1 MTRQRTLSGVFS
13 ATVRRRSPSCPI
25 PSRLCLTGTE
35 KTLRTARCAW
45 LLGWAIYT
53 MASLAHASP
62 TANYYDSVNP
72 TDAATLR
79 ATLHEVIDDHQRFP
93 YTSSATDTWDILE
106 EADSDPTD
114 FTSILDVYGN
124 ASLPKFGGG
133 GGGYNRE
140 HSWPKS
146 YGFPNDGSQNY
157 PYTDCH
163 HLFLSDEGYNSSRS
177 NKLYDYCDLGCSERT
192 TLANG
197 GVGGGTGTYPG
208 WSNWTTTGIWEA
220 WLGRRGDVAR
230 ALFYLD
236 VRYEGGLHGV
246 SLTDEPDLILTDDAS
261 LVAVSGTNAA
271 VSYMGMLSVLLQ
283 WHLEDPVDAWERN
296 RNDVIE
302 GYQGN
307 RNPFIDHP
315 EWAGCL
321 YADQCATGAIPAPP
335 SGLQA
340 LRVPGG
346 IDLDWNDN
354 FEADLDGYL
363 VKRSFFPG
371 GPYLDL
377 SPGLVASSEYLD
389 ASAQSVFISYY
400 VVTAIDF
407 DGNESPPSSEISAPL
422 VVAPP
427 WINEIHYDNSGADVN
442 EGFEIAGRAGTDLSG
457 WRLLAYNGN
466 GGTLYG
472 DMTLNGVLVD
482 DGSAFGFL
490 CFEMQGMQNRSPDG
504 LALVSPTG
512 TIVEFLS
519 YEGSLLAVD
528 GAAAGL
534 MSVPIAVAESSSSV
548 LGESLQREGQGSQ
561 AADFHWAGS
570 APHSRGMVNPA
581 QLLVMPVNVPSLS
594 GWLQMI
600 WPVLLIGVGV
610 GRLRSRSGRIG

>member
-1 MTRQRTLSGVFS
+1 
-13 ATVRRRSPSCPI
+13 
-25 PSRLCLTGTE
+25 
-35 KTLRTARCAW
+35 
-45 LLGWAIYT
+45 

-72 TDAATLR
+72 THAATLR

-177 NKLYDYCDLGCSERT
+177 NKFYDYCDLNCSERT

-197 GVGGGTGTYPG
+197 GVGGGAGTYPG
-208 WSNWTTTGIWEA
+208 WSNWTATGIWEA

-236 VRYEGGLHGV
+236 VRYEGGLHGG
-246 SLTDEPDLILTDDAS
+246 SLADEPDLILTDDAS

-340 LRVPGG
+340 LRIPGG

-354 FEADLDGYL
+354 FEADLDGYQ

-389 ASAQSVFISYY
+389 ASVQSAFISYY

-407 DGNESPPSSEISAPL
+407 DGNESPASSEISAPL

-427 WINEIHYDNSGADVN
+427 WINEIHYDNSGADAN

-482 DGSAFGFL
+482 DGSGFGFL
-490 CFEMQGMQNRSPDG
+490 FFAMQGMQNGSPDG

-534 MSVPIAVAESSSSV
+534 MSIPIAVAESSSSV

-581 QLLVMPVNVPSLS
+581 QLMVMPVNVPSLS
-594 GWLQMI
+594 GWLQII

-610 GRLRSRSGRIG
+610 GRLRSRAGRVG

>member
-1 MTRQRTLSGVFS
+1 
-13 ATVRRRSPSCPI
+13 
-25 PSRLCLTGTE
+25 
-35 KTLRTARCAW
+35 
-45 LLGWAIYT
+45 

-72 TDAATLR
+72 THAATLR

-177 NKLYDYCDLGCSERT
+177 NKLYDYCDLNCSERT

-197 GVGGGTGTYPG
+197 GVGGGAGTYPG
-208 WSNWTTTGIWEA
+208 WSNWTATGIWEA

-236 VRYEGGLHGV
+236 VRYEGGLHGG
-246 SLTDEPDLILTDDAS
+246 SLADEPDLILTDDAS

-340 LRVPGG
+340 LRIPGG

-354 FEADLDGYL
+354 FEADLDGYQ

-389 ASAQSVFISYY
+389 ASVQSAFISYY

-407 DGNESPPSSEISAPL
+407 DGNESPASSEISAPL

-427 WINEIHYDNSGADVN
+427 WINEIHYDNSGADAN

-482 DGSAFGFL
+482 DGSGFGFL
-490 CFEMQGMQNRSPDG
+490 FFAMQGMQNGSPDG

-534 MSVPIAVAESSSSV
+534 ISIPIAVAESSSSV

-581 QLLVMPVNVPSLS
+581 QLMVMPVNVPSLS
-594 GWLQMI
+594 GWLQII

-610 GRLRSRSGRIG
+610 GRLRSRAGRVG

>member
-1 MTRQRTLSGVFS
+1 
-13 ATVRRRSPSCPI
+13 
-25 PSRLCLTGTE
+25 
-35 KTLRTARCAW
+35 
-45 LLGWAIYT
+45 
-53 MASLAHASP
+53 MASLGHASP

-72 TDAATLR
+72 TNAATLR

-106 EADSDPTD
+106 EAESNPTD

-124 ASLPKFGGG
+124 ASLPKYGGG

-208 WSNWTTTGIWEA
+208 WSNWTATGVWEA

-246 SLTDEPDLILTDDAS
+246 SLADEPDLILTDDAS

-283 WHLEDPVDAWERN
+283 WHFEDPVDAWERN

-340 LRVPGG
+340 LRIPGG

-354 FEADLDGYL
+354 VEADLDGYQ

-407 DGNESPPSSEISAPL
+407 DGNESPASSEISAPL
-422 VVAPP
+422 AVAPP
-427 WINEIHYDNSGADVN
+427 WINEIHYDNSGADAN

-472 DMTLNGVLVD
+472 DMTL
-482 DGSAFGFL
+482 
-490 CFEMQGMQNRSPDG
+490 
-504 LALVSPTG
+504 
-512 TIVEFLS
+512 IVEFLS

-534 MSVPIAVAESSSSV
+534 ISIPIAVAESSSSV
-548 LGESLQREGQGSQ
+548 LGESLQREGQGSR

-581 QLLVMPVNVPSLS
+581 QLMVVPVNVPSLS

-610 GRLRSRSGRIG
+610 GRLRSRAGRVG

>member
-1 MTRQRTLSGVFS
+1 
-13 ATVRRRSPSCPI
+13 
-25 PSRLCLTGTE
+25 
-35 KTLRTARCAW
+35 
-45 LLGWAIYT
+45 

-72 TDAATLR
+72 THAATLR

-177 NKLYDYCDLGCSERT
+177 NKFYDYCDLNCSERT

-197 GVGGGTGTYPG
+197 GVGGGAGTYPG
-208 WSNWTTTGIWEA
+208 WSNWTATGIWEA

-246 SLTDEPDLILTDDAS
+246 SLADEPDLILTDDAS

-340 LRVPGG
+340 LRIPGG

-354 FEADLDGYL
+354 FEADLDGYQ

-389 ASAQSVFISYY
+389 ASVQSAFISYY

-407 DGNESPPSSEISAPL
+407 DGNESPASSEISAPL

-427 WINEIHYDNSGADVN
+427 WINEIHYDNSGADAN

-482 DGSAFGFL
+482 DGSGFGFL
-490 CFEMQGMQNRSPDG
+490 FFAMQGMQNGSPDG

-534 MSVPIAVAESSSSV
+534 ISIPIAVAESSSSV

-581 QLLVMPVNVPSLS
+581 QLMVMPVNVPSLS
-594 GWLQMI
+594 GWLQII

-610 GRLRSRSGRIG
+610 GRLRSRAGRVG

>member
-1 MTRQRTLSGVFS
+1 
-13 ATVRRRSPSCPI
+13 
-25 PSRLCLTGTE
+25 
-35 KTLRTARCAW
+35 
-45 LLGWAIYT
+45 

-72 TDAATLR
+72 THAATLR

-177 NKLYDYCDLGCSERT
+177 NKFYDYCDLNCSERT

-197 GVGGGTGTYPG
+197 GVGGGAGTYPG
-208 WSNWTTTGIWEA
+208 WSNWTATGIWEA

-236 VRYEGGLHGV
+236 VRYEGGLHGG
-246 SLTDEPDLILTDDAS
+246 SLADEPDLILTDDAS

-340 LRVPGG
+340 LRIPGG

-354 FEADLDGYL
+354 FEADLDGYQ

-389 ASAQSVFISYY
+389 ASVQSAFISYY

-407 DGNESPPSSEISAPL
+407 DGNESPASSEISAPL

-427 WINEIHYDNSGADVN
+427 WINEIHYDNSGADAN

-482 DGSAFGFL
+482 DGSGFGFL
-490 CFEMQGMQNRSPDG
+490 FFAMQGMQNGSPDG

-534 MSVPIAVAESSSSV
+534 ISIPIAVAESSSSV

-581 QLLVMPVNVPSLS
+581 QLMVMPVNVPSLS
-594 GWLQMI
+594 GWLQII

-610 GRLRSRSGRIG
+610 GRLRSRAGRVG